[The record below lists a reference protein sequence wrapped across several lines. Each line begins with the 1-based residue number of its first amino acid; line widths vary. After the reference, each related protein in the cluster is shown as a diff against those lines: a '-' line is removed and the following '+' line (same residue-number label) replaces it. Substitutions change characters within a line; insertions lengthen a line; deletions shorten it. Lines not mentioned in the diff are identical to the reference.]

1 MTYSDKLK
9 ELVHSNK
16 KCISVRDVVHQ
27 FNVHISQARRILEDF
42 LTEHN
47 GDKKLSSVYVVSG
60 TSKDSCDSYK
70 SYKLAYAEADELEEI
85 KKEFATVDSCS
96 LFSVAEKDVEP
107 FVEDAD
113 QTPVLDM
120 ADVSKYQKLTY
131 ILNDDIKLRE
141 DRVEK
146 IKLILGL
153 HKNDEEPKL
162 KETKKEHVNEVVKPK
177 KETNGFNKRS
187 TNNKNKNNKKQ
198 TKLTGF
204 DSKAVKNEK
213 PEPVPEPEP
222 MPDPF
227 SEEEEE
233 EEEKEKES
241 ETIENVERTPSP
253 PPSPPKVKIEPME
266 EEPVQKVSKSKKRK
280 RVRVFDS
287 DEEDEE
293 ALALKILADDSPTE
307 EEKPVKKSKKSSKPS
322 QPMETKTVSEE
333 FTDED
338 GYTQV
343 RLVKKLVPVKND
355 DDEENVNANKFTKVK
370 SEKSE
375 KSEKSVDKKKKAEM
389 DAEDEESKPK
399 PKKLSKAAAA
409 KKGQVSITNFFKPT
423 AKD

>member
-16 KCISVRDVVHQ
+16 KCISVRDVVQQ
-27 FNVHISQARRILEDF
+27 FNVHVSQARRILEDF
-42 LTEHN
+42 LTENN

-113 QTPVLDM
+113 QAPILDM

-153 HKNDEEPKL
+153 LKIDEEPKV
-162 KETKKEHVNEVVKPK
+162 KEIKKENVNEVVKPK
-177 KETNGFNKRS
+177 KETNGFNKKS
-187 TNNKNKNNKKQ
+187 TNSKNRNNKKQ

-204 DSKAVKNEK
+204 DSKAVKKEK
-213 PEPVPEPEP
+213 PEPVPEP

-233 EEEKEKES
+233 EEEKEKEDD
-241 ETIENVERTPSP
+241 TIVERTPSP

-293 ALALKILADDSPTE
+293 ALALKILADDSPAE

-343 RLVKKLVPVKND
+343 KLVKKLVPVKND
-355 DDEENVNANKFTKVK
+355 DDEENVNANKSTKVK

-375 KSEKSVDKKKKAEM
+375 KSVDRKKKAEM
-389 DAEDEESKPK
+389 DTEDEESKPK